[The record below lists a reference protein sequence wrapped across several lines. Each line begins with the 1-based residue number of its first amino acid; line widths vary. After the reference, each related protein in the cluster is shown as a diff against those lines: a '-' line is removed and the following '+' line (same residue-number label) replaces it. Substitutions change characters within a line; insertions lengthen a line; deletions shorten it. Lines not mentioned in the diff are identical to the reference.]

1 MHGVY
6 GMVAVEANKYG
17 KGTGNRKYLLHA
29 ENTGGR
35 ANQSGVHDRERD
47 LRAIALSQL
56 YIVRSNRST
65 KNKIKQ
71 RKLNHNADK
80 EQRIKYGGAA
90 MEHKEQT
97 QTGIQ
102 KTREEKEKLIT
113 EALKDMENIS
123 DMMIDILYGMLC
135 K

>member
-1 MHGVY
+1 M
-6 GMVAVEANKYG
+6 
-17 KGTGNRKYLLHA
+17 
-29 ENTGGR
+29 
-35 ANQSGVHDRERD
+35 
-47 LRAIALSQL
+47 
-56 YIVRSNRST
+56 
-65 KNKIKQ
+65 
-71 RKLNHNADK
+71 NHNEDK

-97 QTGIQ
+97 QTEIQ

>member
-1 MHGVY
+1 
-6 GMVAVEANKYG
+6 
-17 KGTGNRKYLLHA
+17 
-29 ENTGGR
+29 
-35 ANQSGVHDRERD
+35 
-47 LRAIALSQL
+47 
-56 YIVRSNRST
+56 
-65 KNKIKQ
+65 
-71 RKLNHNADK
+71 
-80 EQRIKYGGAA
+80 

-97 QTGIQ
+97 QTEIQ